1 MRKLASIFRIIAL
14 TGIAWGGVELLFETE
29 PGEFAVFK
37 YPNTLLFVGVI
48 LLVSIAIEVSVA
60 ALRFTLYRSLSEE
73 KQEQFLASENKLVDQ
88 LKAKIEKLPE
98 LLTRSKPV
106 EEEDEIELD
115 HNYDGIR
122 ELDNKLPPWWLYSF
136 YASIVF
142 AAIYLV
148 RFHVLDGYTQAE
160 EYKAEVAQ
168 AQIDIAKYKETA
180 KDLVTIETVSLMADP
195 SDLEAGKQ
203 IFLNNCI
210 ACHKEDGGGGIGPN
224 LTDKH
229 WILGGGVRDVYRTLV
244 EGGRPGKGMVSWKN
258 DFKPSELQQV
268 ASYVLSLQGTIPAEP
283 KEPEG
288 ELWEPETE
296 E

>member
-1 MRKLASIFRIIAL
+1 MRNIASVFRIIILIA
-14 TGIAWGGVELLFETE
+14 IAWGGVELLFETE
-29 PGEFAVFK
+29 SGQLAVLE
-37 YPNTLLFVGVI
+37 YPKTFIFIGVI
-48 LLVSIAIEVSVA
+48 ALVAVAAEVSVA
-60 ALRFTLYRSLSEE
+60 ALRFTLFRSLSEE
-73 KQEQFLASENKLVDQ
+73 KQEKFLAHENKFVDQ
-88 LKAKIEKLPE
+88 LKAKIENLPK

-148 RFHVLDGYTQAE
+148 RFHVFDGYTQKE
-160 EYKAEVAQ
+160 EFQAEVAQ

-203 IFLNNCI
+203 IFANNCV
-210 ACHKEDGGGGIGPN
+210 ACHKADAGGGIGPN
-224 LTDKH
+224 LTDEY
-229 WILGGGVRDVYRTLV
+229 WILGGGIKNVYRTLV

-283 KEPEG
+283 KEAEG
-288 ELWEPETE
+288 EIWSE
-296 E
+296 EIE